1 MTRSKWKSLNGLW
14 SYAVTNEAAAEM
26 PEAEGEILVPY
37 CIESPLS
44 GVGRPFLPGD
54 VLWYRRTFKVP
65 AGWKRT
71 LLHFDAV
78 DYRAEVW
85 LNGKMLGAHDGGFSA
100 FSFDITPYLAKGEQ
114 TLVVKVTDSTDS
126 GFRKP
131 VGKQI
136 LKRRRIRYTPVSGIW
151 QTVWIEPVSRESYIS
166 DYKVH
171 SDIKTGTIFVKPV
184 CEGADSSDTVV
195 LDVLDGGR
203 TVASGRAAAGK
214 EMAVTIPDAKLW
226 SPDSPNLYDL
236 RISLR
241 RGRRILDSVGAYTSL
256 REVSVV
262 RDTDGWKRLT
272 LNGKIL
278 FQFGVL
284 DQGWW
289 PDGLYTPASDE
300 ALVYDIRKTKEMGFN
315 MIRKHEKVEPS
326 RWYYWA
332 DRLGVLVWQDM
343 PSFISG
349 GNLWGK
355 RFRSYGMGTDYPA
368 TVAEKANFYREYA
381 DMIDAL
387 DRFQCVVMWG
397 PFNEGWGEF
406 ETGKVVEF
414 TRAKDPY
421 RLVNGASGGNWWKGQ
436 MGDVLDSHHYSVP
449 AFMVKDKDLVNV
461 IGEFGGLR
469 NDQTA
474 RFRSQTN
481 TLKRLSAEGCA
492 AAVFTQTS
500 DVETENNGI
509 MTYDRRTDK
518 IDVKKSRR
526 ASESLIDYA
535 SCIRL
540 LPEENFNSVVDGRQ
554 VGLYTLRKGSTV
566 VQITNFGARVVGL
579 WTPDRNGHYEDV
591 LCGYASLDEYLR
603 NDKGRYVSGMG
614 GPVAG
619 RIESGSFVIDGRK
632 YFIPKSDGEYTLN
645 GGGKGLDM
653 VVWDVREK
661 TDTSVALTLVRPDGM
676 EGYPGPL
683 ISMVEFS
690 LSANGSLTV
699 YSEVVTGRDAP
710 VNPSYMV
717 SLNLRGSG
725 KGTVLG
731 HELSIEAQDFHTAGT
746 IGKRNDSGEIV
757 LKLDKK
763 TGLRRAATLYDP
775 DSGRTLEVIT
785 GQSGIYFDAGSCLD
799 GSRTDKYGNPISKNS
814 FVSISPRTFA
824 ETLHNGNL
832 SSVTRKANKVNKYTC
847 IYKFGTR

>member
-1 MTRSKWKSLNGLW
+1 MFSKLAVSLAAALLPLSLAFGWAPADSSMSTPWTAGVNVSNPLGEYPRPQMTRSKWKSLNGLW
-14 SYAVTNEAAAEM
+14 NYAVTDSTAAEM
-26 PEAEGEILVPY
+26 PEPEGEILVPY

-65 AGWKRT
+65 AGWSRT

-78 DYRAEVW
+78 DWDCTVW
-85 LNGKMLGAHDGGFSA
+85 LNGKLIGNHKGGYTE
-100 FSFDITPYLAKGEQ
+100 FSFDITPYLSKGEQ

-166 DYKVH
+166 DYKVR
-171 SDIKTGTIFVKPV
+171 SDIKTGTIFVKPI
-184 CEGADSSDTVV
+184 CEGAGSSDTVV
-195 LDVLDGGR
+195 LEVLDEGR
-203 TVASGRAAAGK
+203 TVASGTAAAGD
-214 EMAVTIPDAKLW
+214 EVAVTIPDAKLW
-226 SPDSPNLYDL
+226 SPESPQLYDL
-236 RISLR
+236 KISLR
-241 RGRRILDSVGAYTSL
+241 RGRKTLDTVGAYTSL
-256 REVSVV
+256 REISVV
-262 RDTDGWKRLT
+262 RDSDGWKRLA

-368 TVAEKANFYREYA
+368 TAAEKANFYREYE
-381 DMIDAL
+381 DMINAL
-387 DRFQCVVMWG
+387 DKFQCIVVWV
-397 PFNEGWGEF
+397 PFNEGWGQF

-414 TRAKDPY
+414 TRSKDPY

-436 MGDVLDSHHYSVP
+436 MGDILDSHHYSIP

-469 NDQTA
+469 EDQTA
-474 RFRSQTN
+474 RFRSQTT

-518 IDVKKSRR
+518 IDVKKSRK
-526 ASESLIDYA
+526 ASEGLIDYA
-535 SCIRL
+535 SNIRL
-540 LPEENFNSVVDGRQ
+540 LPEENFNSVVDGKQ
-554 VGLYTLRKGSTV
+554 VGLFTLRRGPLV

-579 WTPDRNGHYEDV
+579 WTPDRNGHYADV
-591 LCGYASLDEYLR
+591 VCGYATLDEYLR
-603 NDKGRYVSGMG
+603 NDKGRLVSGML

-619 RIESGSFVIDGRK
+619 RMES
-632 YFIPKSDGEYTLN
+632 
-645 GGGKGLDM
+645 KGLDM
-653 VVWDVREK
+653 LVWDVREK
-661 TDTSVALTLVRPDGM
+661 TDTSVVMTMVRPEEKKGD
-676 EGYPGPL
+676 PSPL
-683 ISMVEFS
+683 IVMAEFS
-690 LSANGSLTV
+690 LSNNGSLNV
-699 YSEVVTGRDAP
+699 RCELVTGSKAP
-710 VNPSYMV
+710 VNLSYLTQ
-717 SLNLRGSG
+717 LNLCGSG
-725 KGTVLG
+725 NGTVLG
-731 HELSIEAQDFHTAGT
+731 HELV
-746 IGKRNDSGEIV
+746 RNNDG
-757 LKLDKK
+757 K
-763 TGLRRAATLYDP
+763 TGLRCAATLYEP
-775 DSGRTLEVIT
+775 TSGRTLEVFTDQAGIQFDSDASFISIAPRNFT
-785 GQSGIYFDAGSCLD
+785 GTPHD
-799 GSRTDKYGNPISKNS
+799 
-814 FVSISPRTFA
+814 
-824 ETLHNGNL
+824 GNL
-832 SSVTRKANKVNKYTC
+832 RSITLNANKVYKYNC